1 MITKSSRARL
11 KAFSFV
17 GLAKECLKALVY
29 TSVAAAGAVVVLAL
43 VWAVEDL
50 VQ

>member
-11 KAFSFV
+11 KALSL
-17 GLAKECLKALVY
+17 GGMAKECLKLLAY
-29 TSVAAAGAVVVLAL
+29 TAVVAQGVVVVLAV
-43 VWAVEDL
+43 VWAVEGL

>member
-11 KAFSFV
+11 KAFSLA
-17 GLAKECLKALVY
+17 GLAKECLKALTY
-29 TSVAAAGAVVVLAL
+29 TAVVAVSIVVVLAL